1 MTSNRRYWL
10 AGCLMALALMFSI
23 SACVSSASAG
33 PSTTLNVQM
42 TDFSY
47 SPTSFSV
54 PAGQEITLN
63 LKNNGKVPH
72 EFVIIKHGEKV
83 TLPFD
88 DDDEAKV
95 YWEQEAAV
103 GESVSVKFT
112 APSEPGTYDIVCGQ
126 PSHMEAGMTGTLS
139 VIQ

>member
-1 MTSNRRYWL
+1 MVKRRYWI
-10 AGCLMALALMFSI
+10 AAVLMVFALMLTI
-23 SACVSSASAG
+23 SACASTAAAG

-47 SPTSFSV
+47 APKTWSV
-54 PAGQEITLN
+54 PAGKEITLN
-63 LKNNGKVPH
+63 IKNDGKVPH
-72 EFVIIKHGEKV
+72 EFVIIKKGEKV

-95 YWEQEAAV
+95 YWEQEAKV
-103 GESVSVKFT
+103 GETLSVKFT

-126 PSHMEAGMTGTLS
+126 PAHMEAGMTGTLT
-139 VIQ
+139 IQ